1 MYYNEIMTT
10 TPTPPVSR
18 AAGLLTVDLGI
29 ALKADWAKWCAD
41 RGLVPGKVMR
51 GLVERALAEGLELS
65 AGASGERV
73 CVRVLDTPDRGA
85 KVRREVQLTPSEDK
99 AIEVTAQ
106 AEGYAFQEWV
116 IAAVRAALA
125 NAPSYGQAELEAL
138 TQSNALMG
146 QAAIEL
152 AALRRQEGN
161 ADLAERLERLESEIR
176 HHVETV
182 SAAMAQG
189 ARRWQLKV

>member
-1 MYYNEIMTT
+1 MTT
-10 TPTPPVSR
+10 DTTPPASR
-18 AAGLLTVDLGI
+18 ADRLMTIDLGKP
-29 ALKADWAKWCAD
+29 LKADWVKWCAD

-51 GLVERALAEGLELS
+51 GMVERALAEGLELA
-65 AGASGERV
+65 AGPSGEK
-73 CVRVLDTPDRGA
+73 VRVVVLDEPDRGA
-85 KVRREVQLTPSEDK
+85 KVGREIQLTPSENK
-99 AIEVTAQ
+99 AAEAAAK
-106 AEGYAFQEWV
+106 AEGYGFQEWV

-138 TQSNALMG
+138 TQSNAAMA
-146 QAAIEL
+146 QVAVEL
-152 AALRRQEGN
+152 AALRRQEPDAQLVARL
-161 ADLAERLERLESEIR
+161 ADLESEIR

>member
-1 MYYNEIMTT
+1 MYYNLNMTNDT
-10 TPTPPVSR
+10 TPPVSR
-18 AAGLLTVDLGI
+18 SAGLLTVDLGR
-29 ALKADWAKWCAD
+29 ALKADWAKWCAE

-51 GLVERALAEGLELS
+51 GMVERALTEGLELA
-65 AGASGERV
+65 AGPSGERV
-73 CVRVLDTPDRGA
+73 RLVVLDEPDRGP
-85 KVRREVQLTPSEDK
+85 KVGREVQLTPTENK
-99 AIEVTAQ
+99 AVELAAK

-116 IAAVRAALA
+116 IAAVRAALV
-125 NAPSYGQAELEAL
+125 NAPSFGQAELEAL
-138 TQSNALMG
+138 TQSNAYMA

-152 AALRRQEGN
+152 AALRRQEEN
-161 ADLAERLERLESEIR
+161 KDLVDRLAGLEAEIR